1 MITYNNNNNNNNN
14 NSNSNNNIMMMVPTN
29 VNFSNS
35 SGSVVSVLTIKCTLI
50 IYTVGTVGRKK
61 SEII

>member
-1 MITYNNNNNNNNN
+1 
-14 NSNSNNNIMMMVPTN
+14 MMMVPTN
-29 VNFSNS
+29 VNFSNG